1 MYYKIKN
8 MSDCLINCAK
18 EDDNIQA
25 VYLFGSFAKDKA
37 DYKSD
42 VDFAIICNTPA
53 DKITRRNLYDS
64 LENIYA
70 EELLEY
76 DLAFTTKDKLY
87 KSYDITDINQIIRE
101 EGILL
106 WQRER

>member
-8 MSDCLINCAK
+8 MSDSLIDCAK

-53 DKITRRNLYDS
+53 NKSTRRNLYNS
-64 LENIYA
+64 LETIYN
-70 EELLEY
+70 EYLLEY
-76 DLAFTTKDKLY
+76 DLAFTTTDKLY
-87 KSYDITDINQIIRE
+87 SNHNITDINEVIRE

-106 WQRER
+106 WQREQ